1 MLLILDKEQYDI
13 KSIYFGERSNNNII
27 DNSYFYNIIYITPLL
42 SIQQLHI
49 NFELNNISLETYY
62 NKYKITM
69 RDKQINMPILKKM
82 IYIEA
87 SILNRFNKN
96 KENNFKLK
104 SQIENNVLKC
114 ISNVIINKKVFS
126 NVNFLIKISGIW
138 ENSFEIGLIYKL
150 III

>member
-49 NFELNNISLETYY
+49 NFELKHISLETYY

-69 RDKQINMPILKKM
+69 RDKQANLPILKKM
-82 IYIEA
+82 IFIES
-87 SILNRFNKN
+87 SILSRFNKD

-104 SQIENNVLKC
+104 SQIDNNVLKC
-114 ISNVIINKKVFS
+114 ISNISVSKKVYDKID
-126 NVNFLIKISGIW
+126 FLIKISGIW
-138 ENSFEIGLIYKL
+138 ENTYEIGLIYKL